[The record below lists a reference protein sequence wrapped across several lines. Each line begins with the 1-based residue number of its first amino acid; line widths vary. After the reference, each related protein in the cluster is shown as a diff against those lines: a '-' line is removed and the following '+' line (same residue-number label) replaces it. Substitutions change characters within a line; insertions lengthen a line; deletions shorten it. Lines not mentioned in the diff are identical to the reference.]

1 MRSKIVLRCFFSRF
15 FSFLLIFIT
24 FIGFIGFRSVPRI
37 MRLEWQI
44 WSSPQVWLM
53 DRRSLNLI
61 QYRSHAYWNRGG
73 WSRNARN
80 EQSSKWIRI
89 KKWRIKMSLS
99 LSLSYRYLCISSQSQ
114 GCRKHMA
121 TLEQSAARPLLKT
134 SSNIAWIEFR
144 DSCEIIT
151 GTLKLTFFSSMLCF
165 TQVSYA
171 GQAFCCP
178 FHLGLLAQALVR
190 ETR

>member
-1 MRSKIVLRCFFSRF
+1 MRSKIVLRCFFCSGF
-15 FSFLLIFIT
+15 FSFLLIFTT

-61 QYRSHAYWNRGG
+61 QYRSQCRSHAYWNRGG

-89 KKWRIKMSLS
+89 KKWRIKMSLF

-121 TLEQSAARPLLKT
+121 TLEQSAARPLLKA
-134 SSNIAWIEFR
+134 SSNTAWIEFP

-151 GTLKLTFFSSMLCF
+151 DTFKLIFFSSMLCF
-165 TQVSYA
+165 YSSIICRSCV
-171 GQAFCCP
+171 
-178 FHLGLLAQALVR
+178 
-190 ETR
+190 